1 MSDYKTKLIKVVSK
15 FLKRDILFQDFF
27 KAVDY
32 VLNEIETAITETKN
46 NFFFDTMTA
55 DAVLFMEKLL
65 KIIPTNTQTLENRR
79 DVIRAKW
86 RSNGHN
92 CIVLIQNICNAWKN
106 GEVEADFIGGK
117 IQLKFVGEYGV
128 PDDLEALKEAV
139 SSIKPSHI
147 AYYCLFKYLLIE
159 NIHEVKTIEEMAEIT
174 IDMFAYGVENYS
186 S

>member
-1 MSDYKTKLIKVVSK
+1 MTDYKTKLSKVVSK

-32 VLNEIETAITETKN
+32 VLNELETAITTTKN
-46 NFFFDTMTA
+46 NFFFDKMND

-65 KIIPTNTQTLENRR
+65 KITPTSTQTLENRR
-79 DVIRAKW
+79 DMIRAKW

-92 CIVLIQNICNAWKN
+92 CIELIQNVCNAWKN
-106 GEVEADFIGGK
+106 GEVEADFVGGK

-128 PDDLEALKEAV
+128 PEDLQALINAV
-139 SSIKPSHI
+139 NVVKPSHI
-147 AYYCLFKYLLIE
+147 AYYCLYKYLLIE
-159 NIHEVKTIEEMAEIT
+159 NIHEVLTIEEMEEIT
-174 IDMFAYGVENYS
+174 LDMFASGYS